1 MLKYTCRVHSIHIC
15 IVRPVP
21 SQVKP
26 NPGNKSGVAAE
37 MARALL
43 VPLLLSVP
51 GQGMERETKLRILDT
66 LFGDRQDKEA
76 KVLAGGININFH
88 GVSYPGYPAAVPRA
102 AGQGEAG
109 VVEVPSGV
117 AQPYALPL
125 PGEADQGIL
134 VR

>member
-1 MLKYTCRVHSIHIC
+1 MEPL
-15 IVRPVP
+15 
-21 SQVKP
+21 
-26 NPGNKSGVAAE
+26 
-37 MARALL
+37 LL
-43 VPLLLSVP
+43 VLLLLSVP

-88 GVSYPGYPAAVPRA
+88 GVNYPGYPAAVPRTA
-102 AGQGEAG
+102 SQGEAR
-109 VVEVPSGV
+109 VVEVPSGM

-125 PGEADQGIL
+125 PGKANQGIL